1 MVYENMTYEFI
12 IGRMMD
18 RVKTNYPNLDDREGS
33 IIFNALAP
41 AALELAIAYLELDN
55 TRNESFVETA
65 TREYLIMGCKDI
77 GMDVSVFDATAGTH
91 KGKFNVEVPIGSR
104 WNCELYNYTVSEY
117 IGLVD
122 NYYTYEL
129 VCETLGSAPNNQKG
143 DLTAL
148 TDNVS
153 GLNYAELTECLV
165 EGKNETSDDD
175 VKKAYYD
182 FVNSTATDG
191 NVTQYERW
199 CDEYKGIGNY
209 KIFPLWNGANTVKV
223 SILSESNLKASEN
236 LISEFQE
243 YLDPNTT
250 GMGDGVAPIGAFVT
264 VTTATEQPITVSAT
278 VNMKTGY
285 TDKSGIATALT
296 KYFGEIAYEKSAV
309 SYMSVGSVILAV
321 EGVDTI
327 SSLKINSGTSD
338 ITLGD
343 EEIPILGTTTWN

>member
-33 IIFNALAP
+33 MIFNALAP

-55 TRNESFVETA
+55 SRNESFVETA
-65 TREYLIMGCKDI
+65 TREYLIMGCKDM
-77 GMDVSVFDATAGTH
+77 GMDVSMFEATAGTH

-153 GLNYAELTECLV
+153 GLTYAELTECLV
-165 EGKNETSDDD
+165 EGKNETSDED
-175 VKKAYYD
+175 VKTAYYE

-191 NVTQYERW
+191 NVTQYKRW
-199 CDEYKGIGNY
+199 CEEYKGIGNY

-223 SILSESNLKASEN
+223 SVLSESNLKASDD
-236 LISEFQE
+236 LISEFQT

-264 VTTATEQPITVSAT
+264 VTTATEKPINVSAT
-278 VNMKTGY
+278 VAMKTGY

-296 KYFGEIAYEKSAV
+296 KYFGDIAYEKSAV

-327 SSLKINSGTSD
+327 SNLKINNSTSD